1 MSRSYRKFPMRKFN
15 RSGMKKVAN
24 RRVRRYKGEIADGKD
39 YKKVFNSWDISDY
52 CWFKTKEDAI
62 NEWYKDQ
69 YDIINNVNSWKSKYQ
84 CTLKEELAMWKKDYY
99 CK

>member
-15 RSGMKKVAN
+15 RSGMKTIASRK
-24 RRVRRYKGEIADGKD
+24 VRRYKGEIQNGNS
-39 YKKVFNSWDISDY
+39 YKKIFNSWDISDF
-52 CWFKTKEDAI
+52 CWYQTKEEAI
-62 NEWYKDQ
+62 MEWYKDQ

-84 CTLKEELAMWKKDYY
+84 CTLEEELAMWKKDYY